1 MRYSPEKDKKGG
13 GGWNKYLNLEIHE
26 KNGGSSI
33 MAKSEDSRIARVMLI
48 VIAAI
53 QQESLTNTDELQ
65 VKDF

>member
-1 MRYSPEKDKKGG
+1 
-13 GGWNKYLNLEIHE
+13 
-26 KNGGSSI
+26 